1 MENLKFYPMD
11 KPLVIN
17 AILCRLK
24 GDLKLG
30 VGHSIPADELRLILE
45 IVEAAVRC
53 VEEWEPSE
61 FQKSKGCGT
70 GVGMRSAEDQLIRCV
85 RRDVTRRTQNRGN
98 DE

>member
-1 MENLKFYPMD
+1 MEKLKFYPMD

-24 GDLKLG
+24 GGLKLG
-30 VGHSIPADELRLILE
+30 GTHSIPADELRLMLD
-45 IVEAAVRC
+45 IVEAAVHC

-61 FQKSKGCGT
+61 YQKSKGCGT
-70 GVGMRSAEDQLIRCV
+70 GAGMRAAADQLIRCV